1 MLVWVMIKRNVINI
15 VISGVLGFLY
25 LLTLLIIRLMKRHI
39 QKEVVRIRNDI
50 MLKLHKEYIL
60 KDLTNTYYFLHDKH
74 QNIRYMHFILIP
86 NTEE

>member
-1 MLVWVMIKRNVINI
+1 
-15 VISGVLGFLY
+15 
-25 LLTLLIIRLMKRHI
+25 MKRHI